1 MNAPGRLLNRTA
13 FRLAFLVPGA
23 LALLAGLDAALL
35 LLGLPAP
42 VTTDRLPEVH
52 GMLMVFGFVGTV
64 IVLERAVALRTW
76 WAFTSPALFGL
87 GGILMFTTAPLP
99 LAKATLVAGTAV
111 LCLIYLGIWRRQPMP
126 AVALQVLGAILA
138 LAATV
143 LWQGGVPVAHLVPL
157 MTGFLVL
164 TIVGERGELSRI
176 VVLSDRAL
184 DLALAS
190 AVALAVTAVVTLLWP
205 AGGYPLF
212 GASVLAIV
220 AWLLRFDVATRLVR
234 ARGLP
239 RYIAACL
246 LAGYFW
252 LALAGATW
260 LMAGP
265 VTSGAGY
272 DATVHACFLGFTLS
286 MIMAHAPVILPAVLR
301 KPLPYRPVLYLPVA
315 LLHVSLVLRIIV
327 GDGRGLLDLVTWGGA
342 LNVVAL
348 LVFVVLAAAS
358 VVLGTPARARPGQR
372 PPREKPHVA

>member
-1 MNAPGRLLNRTA
+1 MNRTA
-13 FRLAFLVPGA
+13 FRLVFLVPGG

-76 WAFTSPALFGL
+76 WAFASPALLGL
-87 GGILMFTTAPLP
+87 GGILMFTTAPLA
-99 LAKATLVAGTAV
+99 LAKGALVAGIAL
-111 LCLIYLGIWRRQPMP
+111 LCLIYLGIWRRQAMP
-126 AVALQVLGAILA
+126 AVALQVLGAFLA

-164 TIVGERGELSRI
+164 TIVGERVELSRI
-176 VVLSDRAL
+176 VVLSDRAIGL
-184 DLALAS
+184 VLAS
-190 AVALAVTAVVTLLWP
+190 AVALAVTAVGTLLWP
-205 AGGYPLF
+205 AFGYPLF
-212 GASVLAIV
+212 GASVLAMV

-265 VTSGAGY
+265 VTSGVGY
-272 DATVHACFLGFTLS
+272 DATVHASFLGFTLS

-315 LLHVSLVLRIIV
+315 LLHATLVLRIIV

-342 LNVVAL
+342 LNVAAL

-372 PPREKPHVA
+372 TQREKPHVA